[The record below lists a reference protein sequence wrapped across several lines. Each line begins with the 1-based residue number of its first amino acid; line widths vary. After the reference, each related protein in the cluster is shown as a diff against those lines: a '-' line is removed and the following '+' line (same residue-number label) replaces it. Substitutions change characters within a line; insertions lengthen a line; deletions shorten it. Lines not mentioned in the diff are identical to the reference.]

1 LKEITPEGNYPSRKL
16 HLKEITPAGN
26 YPLPNPSRR

>member
-1 LKEITPEGNYPSRKL
+1 LKEITPEGNYPWRKL
-16 HLKEITPAGN
+16 PLKEITPAGN